1 MKVADEW
8 EALFQIWHRRDHEIQ
23 AMSVDLER
31 RIVKLEAYV
40 AARRKEDALMARA
53 IGNLPD
59 GPD

>member
-1 MKVADEW
+1 MWSPEMMQIRDRYLALMHRFEEL
-8 EALFQIWHRRDHEIQ
+8 EA
-23 AMSVDLER
+23 

-53 IGNLPD
+53 IGNLPE